1 MQATWPCHTPPSSL
15 SLPSQTGEAPR
26 VPTDGD
32 SKGARFRWTELVT
45 LLLEQPQLSGI
56 LDNNLKL
63 LFLSRQRL
71 LRTPNVDP
79 HFKQLFLQF
88 DSQTCLKALSTV
100 IDLSD
105 VKMNQYKFMC
115 RSFTLGKAARLL
127 ISEGFFLYRNLV
139 NKSADPQLEFNRL
152 VNSWIDFVFA
162 IHNVPPALAPRIRQA
177 IIEAIM
183 LNIQGRRHQIK
194 GRGTQEE
201 ETDLANPQTAESRN
215 TGSPQ
220 PHTQGRL
227 NSKTRANLNGSRT
240 WWPV

>member
-1 MQATWPCHTPPSSL
+1 MQAARPCHSPPSSL
-15 SLPSQTGEAPR
+15 SHPSETGEVPR
-26 VPTDGD
+26 VPTDSEG
-32 SKGARFRWTELVT
+32 KGARFRWMELVS
-45 LLLEQPQLSGI
+45 LLLEQPQLAGI

-79 HFKQLFLQF
+79 HFKQMFLQF

-100 IDLSD
+100 ADLSD

-115 RSFTLGKAARLL
+115 RGFSLGKAARLL

-139 NKSADPQLEFNRL
+139 NKSADPQFEFNRL

-162 IHNVPPALAPRIRQA
+162 IHNVPAALAPRLRQA

-183 LNIQGRRHQIK
+183 LNIQSRRHQIK
-194 GRGTQEE
+194 GRAGREE
-201 ETDLANPQTAESRN
+201 D
-215 TGSPQ
+215 TG
-220 PHTQGRL
+220 
-227 NSKTRANLNGSRT
+227 
-240 WWPV
+240 